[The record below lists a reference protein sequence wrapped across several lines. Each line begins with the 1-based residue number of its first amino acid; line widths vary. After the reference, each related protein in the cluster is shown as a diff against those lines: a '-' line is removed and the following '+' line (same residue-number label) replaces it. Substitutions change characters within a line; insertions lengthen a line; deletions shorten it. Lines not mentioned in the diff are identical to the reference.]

1 MTTDQIVVAIETGKI
16 SPLKGYKMLRRA
28 YARMTDC
35 ERTTDMCRAMVALE
49 DVDNTSWAER
59 VQG

>member
-1 MTTDQIVVAIETGKI
+1 MDTTQIVSAMETGKI
-16 SPLKGYKMLRRA
+16 GPLKGYKMLRQA

-35 ERTTDMCRAMVALE
+35 ERTTDACRAMVALE